1 LGRTTLAWFVL
12 RWQLDVTF
20 REVRTHLG
28 VETGAAVV
36 WARDRPYHPGAV
48 EPLLPGHAAGAWY
61 WFVLGGCQYH
71 ICSRSRM

>member
-36 WARDRPYHPGAV
+36 
-48 EPLLPGHAAGAWY
+48 
-61 WFVLGGCQYH
+61 
-71 ICSRSRM
+71 